1 VSEAI
6 RFLHALAQAFSAMNL
21 YAPGHPAAVRAV
33 GLAWQAL
40 EALLARGPNHAFLFL
55 GHAPIHEG
63 RPLHELTSWPWSP
76 RLAKIGM
83 HRIEFHAGVTADGLH
98 QLLDRIQARFIC
110 GGTPADESVEPLEGI
125 DYGPVV
131 VEDAEGAA
139 AGVIPEAYAL
149 AVEHSTE
156 LVIDMI
162 DELEAFMFIRE
173 EATAGRVAWAEA
185 EAVVRLL
192 IGYSLHLRL
201 PQAAAPV
208 DHRAYP
214 AVHAINTTCLGIAA
228 GRAAGLECADVHRLA
243 IAALLHDV
251 GMARIP
257 AHFMTATR
265 LTATERAMVETH
277 PALGAN
283 LLLSTSGPGADL
295 AAIVA
300 WEHHLRPDAT
310 GYPQRRFR
318 PPMHWASR
326 LVAVA
331 STFASL
337 RCARPFRAAWTPDR
351 ALTYLEESAGT
362 VHELEAAR
370 AIIGVVRG

>member
-1 VSEAI
+1 
-6 RFLHALAQAFSAMNL
+6 
-21 YAPGHPAAVRAV
+21 
-33 GLAWQAL
+33 
-40 EALLARGPNHAFLFL
+40 
-55 GHAPIHEG
+55 
-63 RPLHELTSWPWSP
+63 
-76 RLAKIGM
+76 
-83 HRIEFHAGVTADGLH
+83 
-98 QLLDRIQARFIC
+98 
-110 GGTPADESVEPLEGI
+110 
-125 DYGPVV
+125 
-131 VEDAEGAA
+131 
-139 AGVIPEAYAL
+139 
-149 AVEHSTE
+149 
-156 LVIDMI
+156 
-162 DELEAFMFIRE
+162 
-173 EATAGRVAWAEA
+173 
-185 EAVVRLL
+185 
-192 IGYSLHLRL
+192 
-201 PQAAAPV
+201 
-208 DHRAYP
+208 
-214 AVHAINTTCLGIAA
+214 
-228 GRAAGLECADVHRLA
+228 
-243 IAALLHDV
+243 
-251 GMARIP
+251 
-257 AHFMTATR
+257 
-265 LTATERAMVETH
+265 MVETH